1 LFAHPKHSLKKS
13 CFSNFFLFQDFP
25 VAHVVE
31 HFETVVVI
39 AFQASSNP
47 GRPNYFASP
56 NVYSFPSPSSSVG
69 LAGGVLFGGS
79 IDSLSNDF
87 ACSHSSNLRV
97 HFGKK
102 MDSLDSSPNLNHS
115 YASDTISLPT
125 DATTNHRR
133 KKYPHLR

>member
-1 LFAHPKHSLKKS
+1 MVWLSLEFAVLPEILVGP
-13 CFSNFFLFQDFP
+13 L
-25 VAHVVE
+25 
-31 HFETVVVI
+31 ETAVVI
-39 AFQASSNP
+39 ASGASNP
-47 GRPNYFASP
+47 GHPMYFAFP
-56 NVYSFPSPSSSVG
+56 NVYSFPNSSSSVG

-115 YASDTISLPT
+115 YASGTISLPT

-133 KKYPHLR
+133 KKCPHLR